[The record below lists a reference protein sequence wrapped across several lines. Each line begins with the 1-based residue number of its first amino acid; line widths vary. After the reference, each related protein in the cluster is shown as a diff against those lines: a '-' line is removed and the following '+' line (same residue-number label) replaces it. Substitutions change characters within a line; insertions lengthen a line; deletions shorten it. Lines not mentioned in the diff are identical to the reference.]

1 MDVTTSLKSL
11 LLAVR
16 QYRDSRTAQNAAQLQ
31 KQVEVRWMFCLL
43 GMPFVMSHR
52 PRILLRGLCPRP
64 QPGVDA
70 ALLLL
75 GLFSVL
81 PNTQKVPLSIT
92 LSKRL

>member
-43 GMPFVMSHR
+43 G
-52 PRILLRGLCPRP
+52 PRLSAGDALCDVTKATNFSPR
-64 QPGVDA
+64 
-70 ALLLL
+70 
-75 GLFSVL
+75 SVL
-81 PNTQKVPLSIT
+81 SPPA
-92 LSKRL
+92 RC